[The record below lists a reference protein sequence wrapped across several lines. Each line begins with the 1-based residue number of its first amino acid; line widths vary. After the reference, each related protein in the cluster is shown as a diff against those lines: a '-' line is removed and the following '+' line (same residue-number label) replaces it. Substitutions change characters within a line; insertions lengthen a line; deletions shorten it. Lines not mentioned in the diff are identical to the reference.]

1 MSLDDYDV
9 EKIWF
14 DGELIDW
21 ADAQIHVLSHVVHY
35 GSGVF
40 EGMRCYST
48 RDGPAV
54 FRHRKHYERLKN
66 SAKVLGMDIEY
77 SVDDLVG
84 ATRELIKKNDIDSC
98 YIRPVSFYGYNS
110 LGVDPSGC
118 PVKTAIALWPWG
130 AYLGEDAIENG
141 VKVQISSWRKHHSSQ
156 IPTGAKINGAYVNSL
171 LATNEAEE
179 HGYDEAILLDKDGN
193 VAEGCGENLFIV
205 KDGEIYTP
213 DPSSSILEG
222 ITRSSV
228 IEIAEDLGYNI
239 KEKNI
244 SRGEIYTADE
254 LFFTGTAAEV
264 APIRKVDERII
275 GNGERGPI
283 TKEIQDVFFDVVE
296 GKRQEYKDWLDYI

>member
-14 DGELIDW
+14 NGELIDW
-21 ADAQIHVLSHVVHY
+21 EDAQIHVLSHVVHY

-48 RDGPAV
+48 EDGPAV
-54 FRHRKHYERLKN
+54 FRHREHYERLKN
-66 SAKVLGMDIEY
+66 SAKVLGMDMDY
-77 SVDDLVG
+77 SVDRLVK
-84 ATRELIKKNDIDSC
+84 ATRELIEVNDIDSC

-130 AYLGEDAIENG
+130 AYLGEDAIEKG
-141 VKVQISSWRKHHSSQ
+141 VKVQVSSWRKHHPSQ

-171 LATNEAEE
+171 LSTNEAEE

-193 VAEGCGENLFIV
+193 VAEGCGENLFMV
-205 KDGEIYTP
+205 KDGVIYTP

-228 IEIAEDLGYNI
+228 IEIAEDLGYMI
-239 KEKNI
+239 KEKTI
-244 SRGEIYTADE
+244 SRGELYTADE

-264 APIRKVDERII
+264 APIRKVDERTI
-275 GNGERGPI
+275 GNRGRGPI

-296 GKRQEYKDWLDYI
+296 GKRQKYRNWLDYI